1 MIATDEY
8 FENFIEDDDERFS
21 EIELR
26 VLDLEKDISEW
37 REARTRELPRPVQR
51 RQREHGAAGSGYL
64 REPGPELE
72 PEPDLADDGY
82 QADFT
87 EPDIGLSWEAGEHE
101 PGWEDDERDY
111 GWSPGEPESGDAV
124 TFRGASAPRQREFLR
139 ATAQPPLGRDQ
150 GRTQALIEH
159 GRQTA
164 RPRTIRRQ
172 PARRDTPRQKATGQ
186 KATGQKPGR
195 QDTGRQDTGR
205 QDTGRQD
212 TGRQDTGRQGT
223 GRQDTGRQGT
233 GRQGTGRQDTSWQD
247 TTRQGKGRQGTSRQ
261 GTSRQGT
268 GRPKTSRSGAAR
280 RGRSRRSRKVAIG
293 SVAGL
298 AVIGIGAL
306 IVLRPG
312 PSWPASVATVR
323 SQITTACQNPNVA
336 AEPSQVN
343 FACDKD
349 TSQILWV
356 FSLLTSG
363 DDPGYTDARTGRK
376 GLEPITPTQGGEIA
390 WSLNLHHPY
399 NPLSAVDSLEVA
411 ARAINNI
418 IGGATLT
425 SANGTPTVQPGLES
439 KPDNCARYTGS
450 AAIISH
456 AGFPSLCASPV
467 TSREGRAALV
477 ADVYKQWM
485 PGASP
490 VAAQNASVLFQ
501 NAGNPGD
508 PQVQE
513 ILKSLPHG
521 E

>member
-1 MIATDEY
+1 MIATNER
-8 FENFIEDDDERFS
+8 FETFIEDDDDRFS

-37 REARTRELPRPVQR
+37 REARTRELTRPAR
-51 RQREHGAAGSGYL
+51 RRPREHGAAGSGYL
-64 REPGPELE
+64 REPE

-82 QADFT
+82 QPDFT
-87 EPDIGLSWEAGEHE
+87 EPDIGLSWEAGERE
-101 PGWEDDERDY
+101 PEWEDGEREYGWSPDEPQP
-111 GWSPGEPESGDAV
+111 GWSPGEREYGDVA
-124 TFRGASAPRQREFLR
+124 TFRGTAAPRQREFLR
-139 ATAQPPLGRDQ
+139 ATGKPPPGRDQ

-172 PARRDTPRQKATGQ
+172 PARQDPPGQ
-186 KATGQKPGR
+186 KATRQKPG
-195 QDTGRQDTGR
+195 QP
-205 QDTGRQD
+205 
-212 TGRQDTGRQGT
+212 
-223 GRQDTGRQGT
+223 DTGRQGT
-233 GRQGTGRQDTSWQD
+233 GRQGTGRP
-247 TTRQGKGRQGTSRQ
+247 GTGQ
-261 GTSRQGT
+261 PGT
-268 GRPKTSRSGAAR
+268 GRPKASRSGAAR
-280 RGRSRRSRKVAIG
+280 RGRRGRGRKVAVG
-293 SVAGL
+293 AAAAL

-306 IVLRPG
+306 IILRTG
-312 PSWPASVATVR
+312 PSWPSSVAAVR
-323 SQITTACQNPNVA
+323 SEITTACQNPNIA

-363 DDPGYTDARTGRK
+363 NDPGYADAKTGRK
-376 GLEPITPTQGGEIA
+376 GLEPITPAQGGEIA

-425 SANGTPTVQPGLES
+425 SASGTPTVQPGLEA
-439 KPDNCARYTGS
+439 KPENCARYTGS

-467 TSREGRAALV
+467 TSREGQAALV
-477 ADVYKQWM
+477 ADVYRQWM
-485 PGASP
+485 PGASQ

-508 PQVQE
+508 PQVQQ

-521 E
+521 Q

>member
-1 MIATDEY
+1 MIATNER
-8 FENFIEDDDERFS
+8 FENFIEDDDDRFS

-26 VLDLEKDISEW
+26 VLDLENDISEW
-37 REARTRELPRPVQR
+37 REARTREFPRPARR
-51 RQREHGAAGSGYL
+51 RQRERGAAGSGYL
-64 REPGPELE
+64 QEPEPELE

-87 EPDIGLSWEAGEHE
+87 EPDIGLSWEAGEPE
-101 PGWEDDERDY
+101 PEWEDDEREY
-111 GWSPGEPESGDAV
+111 GWSPGEPDPGDAV
-124 TFRGASAPRQREFLR
+124 TFRGAGAPRQREFLR
-139 ATAQPPLGRDQ
+139 AAGQPPLGRDQ

-164 RPRTIRRQ
+164 RPRTIRRH

-186 KATGQKPGR
+186 QPDQPETGW
-195 QDTGRQDTGR
+195 QDTGRQNPGR
-205 QDTGRQD
+205 QDPSQRSTS
-212 TGRQDTGRQGT
+212 
-223 GRQDTGRQGT
+223 RQGT
-233 GRQGTGRQDTSWQD
+233 GRQGTGRQDTGWQD
-247 TTRQGKGRQGTSRQ
+247 GGRQDTSRQGKSRQ
-261 GTSRQGT
+261 GTSRQSNGRQGT
-268 GRPKTSRSGAAR
+268 GRQGTGRQKASRSGAAR
-280 RGRSRRSRKVAIG
+280 RGRSGRGRKVAIG

-312 PSWPASVATVR
+312 PSWPASVATVK

-363 DDPGYTDARTGRK
+363 DDPGYADAKTGRK